1 MNQAAPPP
9 PPPPPSAPPP
19 PPPPPGGGGGQP
31 PPSDD
36 PAIGVV
42 GIDEAAI
49 NINNTTTT
57 ASGLSKGK
65 PAVSSSAGKV
75 FLVVAGIA
83 LLMFLIAN
91 IIIGDEEEPKID
103 RRDQKV
109 EITRRTIAPAPPA
122 LTNPEPPP
130 PPILLDP
137 PRETTLPPPL
147 PAVPIF
153 SEEDP
158 NDEIRKERIRSEMLA
173 FGGGAFSRSSRAN
186 SEEEEAL
193 NRQNAIRALSASDP
207 NLSFN
212 RAAVDATP
220 AASVTA
226 GKIENIHYTIA
237 QGKLIHAVM
246 ETAINT
252 QLPGHVRGIV
262 SRDIYGEAGR
272 VVLIPKGS
280 RLIGIYNTNL
290 FQGQDRI
297 YVIWNRVIRPD
308 GIDMLI
314 NSASVDGL
322 GRSGVD
328 GYVDSRYGQ
337 LFSAAILSSIISI
350 GISTASE
357 ELSGDEQASQSV
369 ATDGTFTSSGGSTT
383 QTTVDAAGR
392 IGAVGSKIVD
402 SILDIRPR
410 VTVDQGTPIKVFV
423 NQDLLFPRH
432 LVSGTTMIP

>member
-1 MNQAAPPP
+1 MNQAAPP

-31 PPSDD
+31 PSD
-36 PAIGVV
+36 PPVGAVGV
-42 GIDEAAI
+42 DEAAI
-49 NINNTTTT
+49 NINNATTT

-75 FLVVAGIA
+75 FLVVGGIA

-91 IIIGDEEEPKID
+91 IIIGDEEEVQVD
-103 RRDQKV
+103 RRNERV

-122 LTNPEPPP
+122 LTTPEPPP
-130 PPILLDP
+130 PPMLLDP
-137 PRETTLPPPL
+137 PKETTLPPPL

-158 NDEIRKERIRSEMLA
+158 NDEVRQKRIRSQMLA
-173 FGGGAFSRSSRAN
+173 FGGTAASRVAGGRGQGD
-186 SEEEEAL
+186 EEL
-193 NRQNAIRALSASDP
+193 NRQNALRALSASDP
-207 NLSFN
+207 NLSFS
-212 RAAVDATP
+212 RAVVAASP
-220 AASVTA
+220 AASVKA
-226 GKIENIHYTIA
+226 GKIEDIHFTIA

-262 SRDIYGEAGR
+262 SRNIYGEAGR

-314 NSASVDGL
+314 NSTSVDGL

-337 LFSAAILSSIISI
+337 LFSAAILSSVISI
-350 GISTASE
+350 GLSAVSE
-357 ELSGDEQASQSV
+357 EIAGDEQASQSV

-383 QTTVDAAGR
+383 QTTVDAASR

-402 SILDIRPR
+402 NILDLRPR

-423 NQDLLFPRH
+423 NQDLVFPRD
-432 LVSGTTMIP
+432 LVSGTRMIP